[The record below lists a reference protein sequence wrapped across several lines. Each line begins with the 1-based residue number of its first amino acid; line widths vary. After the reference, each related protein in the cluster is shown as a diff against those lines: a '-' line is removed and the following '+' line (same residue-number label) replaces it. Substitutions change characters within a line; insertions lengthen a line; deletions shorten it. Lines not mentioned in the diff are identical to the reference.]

1 MSKYL
6 GDYIEDATID
16 FMFSTFSPVTS
27 APAALATGAVQVY
40 KANNLGQTSTGVTLT
55 ADFDGITGQNHV
67 RIDTSDSFYATAN
80 DYSVVLSGGT
90 VGGVAVTGTVLA
102 TFSIENRNNRADL
115 RKIDGT
121 ALSSA
126 TLNLKKLNVV
136 NSSGDA
142 AVFESTGSNGRGMY
156 VQGHGTSSGAYLRG
170 GDTNGHGIYTEGTGA
185 GNGLLARCD
194 TGSGDGIHAQGGDD
208 GDACGIHAAAAA
220 GSSGNGILAVGDGV
234 ADIEGKLGSDALDGI
249 STTAPSGVASNY
261 REMMVQLWRRFF
273 KKATKSSTQILTY
286 ADNGS
291 TVVTTQT
298 ISSSGSDETQ
308 GAAS

>member
-6 GDYIEDATID
+6 GDYVEDATID

-67 RIDTSDSFYATAN
+67 RIDTSSDSFYATAN

-102 TFSIENRNNRADL
+102 TFSIENRNVKADL

-142 AVFESTGSNGRGMY
+142 AVFESTGSNGRGVF
-156 VQGHGTSSGAYLRG
+156 VQGQGSGDGFYVRGGTS
-170 GDTNGHGIYTEGTGA
+170 
-185 GNGLLARCD
+185 GNGMFAEGFGIGNGILAKCD

-208 GDACGIHAAAAA
+208 GASCGIHAATQA
-220 GSSGNGILAVGDGV
+220 GSGGNGILAVGDGV

-249 STTAPSGVASNY
+249 STAAPSGVASNY
-261 REMMVQLWRRFF
+261 REMMVQVWRRFF

-286 ADNGS
+286 ADDG
-291 TVVTTQT
+291 TTTVTTQT